1 MARGTSRMPA
11 RAGSVLAVLAVCC
24 AGAAA
29 LLAPAGAA
37 AATPKP
43 FPICIEMGGQAGP
56 EIAASMVVWTDNRN
70 GNLDIY
76 GKNLSTGK
84 NYAVC
89 TNTAQQDNPAIT
101 RWVTGAGAVDYVA
114 VWVDKRNHAGGESS
128 DIYGRDITTGSNFVV
143 ARSATI
149 KWFPEIVDHWV
160 IWIEADS
167 AAGPYRIKARDL
179 DAAKT
184 YKIATSNVLSPVGID
199 SRTVGSRS
207 YYTAVYTS
215 GKGDISGRNL
225 PAGAPFI
232 VSQRST
238 FEWMPDISHNRVVW
252 WETGGRIMQRNLE
265 THQRTFVHT
274 GSRPRIDGSLVTW
287 DGGGHGGEFVISYI
301 AKAKI
306 YVRNVTNST
315 AVIAIGQKDLTCLF
329 PAIGGKRVVWESGP
343 AKRVLAHIHIYGARL
358 R

>member
-76 GKNLSTGK
+76 GKDLSTGK

>member
-76 GKNLSTGK
+76 GKDLSTGK

-143 ARSATI
+143 ARSAAI

>member
-76 GKNLSTGK
+76 GKDLSTGK

-225 PAGAPFI
+225 PAGAPFV